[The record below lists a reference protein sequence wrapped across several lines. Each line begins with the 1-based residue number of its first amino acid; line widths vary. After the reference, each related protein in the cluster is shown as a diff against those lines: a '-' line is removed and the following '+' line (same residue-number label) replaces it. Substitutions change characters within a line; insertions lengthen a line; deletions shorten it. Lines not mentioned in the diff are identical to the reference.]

1 VSLVTPS
8 QIVLLTVCSIIAAI
22 CAPVYTMYLP
32 SLKPPG
38 SSDMTA
44 VKQLVAMDWIGFFLS
59 TGSLVCFVTAL
70 TFGGSAWAWSDGR
83 TIATFVVFGVLLI
96 LTVIQQRLY
105 LFTTPEAR
113 MVPPGRIIKDR
124 SQVLLNIQTA
134 ATVTNIYIP
143 LYYIP
148 LYFQFVHG
156 DTAIKAAVR
165 LLPFILILVT
175 TNMAA
180 GFCLARIGY

>member
-1 VSLVTPS
+1 
-8 QIVLLTVCSIIAAI
+8 
-22 CAPVYTMYLP
+22 
-32 SLKPPG
+32 
-38 SSDMTA
+38 MTA
-44 VKQLVAMDWIGFFLS
+44 LKQLVAMDWLGFFLS
-59 TGSLVCFVTAL
+59 TGSLVCFVAAL
-70 TFGGSAWAWSDGR
+70 TFGGSTWAWSDGR

-96 LTVIQQRLY
+96 LTVIQQRLH
-105 LFTTPEAR
+105 LFTTSEAR
-113 MVPPGRIIKDR
+113 MVPPGLIIKNR

-134 ATVTNIYIP
+134 ATVTNIYVP

-156 DTAIKAAVR
+156 DTAMMAAVR